1 MESTEGAP
9 LKKHPLY
16 RLYSPAN
23 PVLKEEY
30 TVLTMEEHRKIA
42 SKEEEETVKERI
54 REWV

>member
-1 MESTEGAP
+1 MESTDGAP

-30 TVLTMEEHRKIA
+30 TVLTLEEHRKIG
-42 SKEEEETVKERI
+42 SKEE
-54 REWV
+54 